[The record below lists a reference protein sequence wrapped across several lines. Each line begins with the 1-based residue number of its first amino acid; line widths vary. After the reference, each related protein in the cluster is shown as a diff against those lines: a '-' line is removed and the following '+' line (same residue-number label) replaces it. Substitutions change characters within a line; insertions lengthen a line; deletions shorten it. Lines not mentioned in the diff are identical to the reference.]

1 MEARCRVELD
11 QIRQDHSKFID
22 TEDERHK
29 VKRKQLE
36 EEKAAILTEK
46 NSAVEEAKKKLA

>member
-1 MEARCRVELD
+1 MEARCRAELD

-22 TEDERHK
+22 TEDERNK